1 MAVKITPEEFSLL
14 IRRLSTK
21 WRVLAPSAE
30 FRGGRFADTDNIIYQ
45 QIRGWDDLVWQE
57 KSHMSPNTVISPIT
71 ETLFYFNKDTIQIA
85 ETDTTPVL
93 IFARACDIN
102 AMSRLDYMYL
112 SNGNN
117 SDYSYQQL
125 RDHIRFVL
133 IECPQSFENCFCVS
147 MGSNKTDNYSAA
159 MRFSDDGASVF
170 LRDAFFEEALQGM
183 GQRTE
188 YEPVFVSKNPEQV
201 TLPEKICQ
209 SPQRVRDIIINH
221 PLWDEYNSRCI
232 GCGRCTTGCP
242 TCTCYSVFDVAYDE
256 NPQRGER
263 RRQWASC
270 MVPGFSDMAG
280 GHRFRQSAGERLRY
294 RALHKVNDYK
304 ARNGTEH
311 MCVGCGRCDDR
322 CPQYIKFSRIIN
334 KMTAAVRQDLSGEA

>member
-14 IRRLSTK
+14 IQRLNTR

-57 KSHMSPNTVISPIT
+57 KSHMSPNTIISPIT

-117 SDYSYQQL
+117 SDYSYQRL

-159 MRFSDDGASVF
+159 MRFSDDGAS
-170 LRDAFFEEALQGM
+170 
-183 GQRTE
+183 
-188 YEPVFVSKNPEQV
+188 
-201 TLPEKICQ
+201 
-209 SPQRVRDIIINH
+209 
-221 PLWDEYNSRCI
+221 
-232 GCGRCTTGCP
+232 
-242 TCTCYSVFDVAYDE
+242 
-256 NPQRGER
+256 
-263 RRQWASC
+263 
-270 MVPGFSDMAG
+270 
-280 GHRFRQSAGERLRY
+280 
-294 RALHKVNDYK
+294 
-304 ARNGTEH
+304 
-311 MCVGCGRCDDR
+311 
-322 CPQYIKFSRIIN
+322 
-334 KMTAAVRQDLSGEA
+334 

>member
-1 MAVKITPEEFSLL
+1 MAVKVTPEEFSLL
-14 IRRLSTK
+14 IRRLSK
-21 WRVLAPSAE
+21 QWRVLAPSAE

-117 SDYSYQQL
+117 SDYSYQRL

-170 LRDAFFEEALQGM
+170 IKDAFLKKPYREWDSARNMSLSSSAKIRSRLPSLKKSVSPPKEFATLLSIIRSGM
-183 GQRTE
+183 GTTAAVLDADAAQPGVR
-188 YEPVFVSKNPEQV
+188 PVPATAFLMWLMTKILSAVNAVASGPAVWYRVSAIWPADTVFASLRENVYV
-201 TLPEKICQ
+201 TVHFIKSMITKPAMVLSIC
-209 SPQRVRDIIINH
+209 
-221 PLWDEYNSRCI
+221 
-232 GCGRCTTGCP
+232 
-242 TCTCYSVFDVAYDE
+242 A
-256 NPQRGER
+256 
-263 RRQWASC
+263 WAA
-270 MVPGFSDMAG
+270 DA
-280 GHRFRQSAGERLRY
+280 A
-294 RALHKVNDYK
+294 
-304 ARNGTEH
+304 
-311 MCVGCGRCDDR
+311 
-322 CPQYIKFSRIIN
+322 
-334 KMTAAVRQDLSGEA
+334 MTAALSTLNSHVLSIK

>member
-57 KSHMSPNTVISPIT
+57 KSHMSPSTVISPIT

-117 SDYSYQQL
+117 SDYSYQRL

-170 LRDAFFEEALQGM
+170 IRDAFFEEA
-183 GQRTE
+183 
-188 YEPVFVSKNPEQV
+188 F
-201 TLPEKICQ
+201 
-209 SPQRVRDIIINH
+209 
-221 PLWDEYNSRCI
+221 
-232 GCGRCTTGCP
+232 TG
-242 TCTCYSVFDVAYDE
+242 
-256 NPQRGER
+256 
-263 RRQWASC
+263 
-270 MVPGFSDMAG
+270 
-280 GHRFRQSAGERLRY
+280 
-294 RALHKVNDYK
+294 
-304 ARNGTEH
+304 NGTEH
-311 MCVGCGRCDDR
+311 
-322 CPQYIKFSRIIN
+322 RI
-334 KMTAAVRQDLSGEA
+334 

>member
-14 IRRLSTK
+14 IQRLSTK

-117 SDYSYQQL
+117 SDYSYQRL
-125 RDHIRFVL
+125 REHIRFVL
-133 IECPQSFENCFCVS
+133 IECSQSFENCFCVS
-147 MGSNKTDNYSAA
+147 I
-159 MRFSDDGASVF
+159 FSSGKLKKMVITARQCDSVMTAPVF
-170 LRDAFFEEALQGM
+170 LSRMLFLKRPYREWDRAQNMSQSSSAKIRNRLPSLKKSVSPPKEFATLLSIIRSGMSTTAAVLDADAAQPGV
-183 GQRTE
+183 R
-188 YEPVFVSKNPEQV
+188 PVPATAFLMWLMTKILSAVNAVASGPAVWYRVLAIWPADTVFASLRENVYV
-201 TLPEKICQ
+201 TVHFIKSMITKPAMVLSIC
-209 SPQRVRDIIINH
+209 
-221 PLWDEYNSRCI
+221 
-232 GCGRCTTGCP
+232 
-242 TCTCYSVFDVAYDE
+242 A
-256 NPQRGER
+256 
-263 RRQWASC
+263 WAA
-270 MVPGFSDMAG
+270 DA
-280 GHRFRQSAGERLRY
+280 A
-294 RALHKVNDYK
+294 
-304 ARNGTEH
+304 
-311 MCVGCGRCDDR
+311 
-322 CPQYIKFSRIIN
+322 
-334 KMTAAVRQDLSGEA
+334 MTAALSTLNSHVLSIK